1 MIQSGKFSDKKI
13 LIVDKEEKNK
23 NDRTWCFWETEPGL
37 FEPLVHRRWEKLW
50 FHSEKFSKLLSIEP
64 FQYKLIRGI
73 DFYNYCLELIQKHSN
88 FEIKYGEV
96 KDMLSNLGETSLK
109 VGDEKFFATYIFN
122 SILFERPAL
131 KKGENSFL
139 QHFKG
144 WVIEA
149 GSDLFVPGEA
159 TLMDL
164 RVGQDEGVVFVYIMP
179 FSASK
184 ALIEYTVFS
193 KDLLSSQEYDDRL
206 KKYINEFTGI
216 KSYNILEEE
225 FGIIPMTDQE
235 FMLSE
240 HHIINIGTA
249 GGQTK
254 ASSGFTFKFIQEH
267 SAAIIK
273 KLSGNKYPVVR
284 PARKF
289 RYYDSIFLE
298 AMQQKKISGRKIF
311 THLFKKNKPQLVL
324 RFLGNKSSLAEDLK
338 IISSLPALPFLKA
351 AVKQL

>member
-1 MIQSGKFSDKKI
+1 
-13 LIVDKEEKNK
+13 L
-23 NDRTWCFWETEPGL
+23 
-37 FEPLVHRRWEKLW
+37 KL
-50 FHSEKFSKLLSIEP
+50 
-64 FQYKLIRGI
+64 
-73 DFYNYCLELIQKHSN
+73 D
-88 FEIKYGEV
+88 
-96 KDMLSNLGETSLK
+96 
-109 VGDEKFFATYIFN
+109 
-122 SILFERPAL
+122 
-131 KKGENSFL
+131 
-139 QHFKG
+139 
-144 WVIEA
+144 
-149 GSDLFVPGEA
+149 SDLFVPGEA

-289 RYYDSIFLE
+289 RYYDSIFWRRCS
-298 AMQQKKISGRKIF
+298 KKKF
-311 THLFKKNKPQLVL
+311 
-324 RFLGNKSSLAEDLK
+324 LAERFSPTCSKKTNLN
-338 IISSLPALPFLKA
+338 SY
-351 AVKQL
+351 